1 MTEAVDNCS
10 GAWANAAMSKPAEPT
25 VPIEFE
31 DAVMWAAWLYF
42 ADQLTQNEIA
52 QRLGVSR
59 ATIVNY
65 LAEAREK
72 GIVQV
77 QIKPET
83 AARTALARD
92 LAKKYGLKGVFVIP
106 AAEEAALVDR
116 LGDAGAR
123 VLADLLQEGD
133 TIGVAWGRTVL
144 AVAGKITLPKPL
156 ANLTVVQVSGS
167 STGERDFSAELCTS
181 LLAQRLQARC
191 VNLLAPAVLTTR
203 ELKAALLSE
212 PILQRQMELVHST
225 DHILFGV
232 GDVGPKATVRMSGIC
247 TEAEMDDYV
256 ARGAEAAIIGRFI
269 DRQGRP
275 LGGDHDAR
283 MVGISLDD
291 LKKVGN
297 RICLGGGP
305 AKHAAIDATL
315 GAGYATHFVTDS
327 ATAEALLAR

>member
-1 MTEAVDNCS
+1 
-10 GAWANAAMSKPAEPT
+10 MSKLPEPP

-31 DAVMWAAWLYF
+31 DAVMWAAWLYY

-59 ATIVNY
+59 ATIVNH

-77 QIKPET
+77 QVNPEAAGRT
-83 AARTALARD
+83 QAARGLAL
-92 LAKKYGLKGVFVIP
+92 KYGLKGVFVIP
-106 AAEEAALVDR
+106 VAEESNLVDR

-123 VLADLLQEGD
+123 VLADLLKDGD

-144 AVAGKITLPKPL
+144 AAAGKITLPKPL

-181 LLAQRLQARC
+181 LLAQRIQARC

-203 ELKAALLSE
+203 ELKAALLAE
-212 PILQRQMELVHST
+212 PILQRQMDLVHST
-225 DHILFGV
+225 DHIIFGV
-232 GDVGPKATVRMSGIC
+232 GEIGPKATVRVAGIC
-247 TEAEMDDYV
+247 TEAEIDDYI

-269 DRQGRP
+269 DRQGKP
-275 LGGDHDAR
+275 IGGDHDAR
-283 MVGISLDD
+283 MVGISLEDI
-291 LKKVGN
+291 KKVGN
-297 RICLGGGP
+297 RICLGGGR
-305 AKHAAIDATL
+305 AKLVAIDATL
-315 GAGYATHFVTDS
+315 SAGYATHFVTDI